1 MIQKN
6 FISLLFL
13 TIAISGCSLIPA
25 KQIEISS
32 KPIQI
37 DIMQPDL
44 PRPVNLTAPQWWV
57 VSTAKITNPCR
68 KTISFDPKK
77 FDENGVEQLKRPK
90 ACAKE
95 DTENPDW
102 PDGYTYLDR
111 FLDEMK
117 EQNNGEILFVATT
130 IGDYEIMAEDM
141 QEIRRYINQLGEVII
156 YYRNVTMPNG
166 DKGVGVGVK
175 KNDKTK
181 KD

>member
-6 FISLLFL
+6 FISLLCLL
-13 TIAISGCSLIPA
+13 TIISGCSLLPS
-25 KQIEISS
+25 KKVEIVS

-44 PRPVNLTAPQWWV
+44 PRPVSLTAPQWYV
-57 VSTAKITNPCR
+57 VSEAKITNPC
-68 KTISFDPKK
+68 KK
-77 FDENGVEQLKRPK
+77 VMIDGKEKRPK

-102 PDGYTYLDR
+102 PEGYTYLDR

-117 EQNNGEILFVATT
+117 EQNNGEILFVATSV
-130 IGDYEIMAEDM
+130 GDYKVMAEDM
-141 QEIRRYINQLGEVII
+141 QELKRYIKQLGEVVI

-166 DKGVGVGVK
+166 DKGVGVAVK
-175 KNDKTK
+175 KNETNTDE
-181 KD
+181 